1 MLGSFCEGWLKIHGE
16 SGLAL
21 VEKIYLNFEE
31 DMTIAGIGNISEIY
45 DGDPPHNARGA
56 IAQAWSVAEL
66 LRIANMIDNYKNNI
80 KS

>member
-1 MLGSFCEGWLKIHGE
+1 
-16 SGLAL
+16 
-21 VEKIYLNFEE
+21 
-31 DMTIAGIGNISEIY
+31 MTIAGIGNISEIY